1 MTRYTPLWLQAGS
14 YPAAGDRRLISAIWP
29 TAVVSGCAVTV
40 QANMNL
46 NVAAGWVVVPAAN
59 NTGSVL
65 CASDAVEVVTLGTAP
80 GAGTNRID
88 VVVCTVTS
96 TDIGTAAGDA
106 FSFTAVAGTP
116 SASPVAPTVPAG
128 SVAIAQVL
136 VIGGQATV
144 QAGNITDRRAL
155 AAARDTVHAR
165 VYQAGA
171 WNSATGTP
179 VGQGFDTVDYDPLA
193 MWNAG
198 SRVFKVPVAGIYL
211 VTGLI
216 SVSYVAGSFAE
227 AAGLK
232 NGTAFAASANAN
244 NGPYSRVRTMFT
256 GAVKCAAA
264 DTLGL
269 SFFTNPGACTG
280 NTGTTE
286 TFCAVDYLG
295 TG

>member
-14 YPAAGDRRLISAIWP
+14 YPAGVDRRLISAVWP
-29 TAVVSGCAVTV
+29 AAVVSGCAVTV

-106 FSFTAVAGTP
+106 FSFTSVAGTP
-116 SASPVAPTVPAG
+116 AASPVAPTVPAG

-136 VIGGQATV
+136 VLGGQATI
-144 QAGNITDRRAL
+144 QAGNITDRRAPSRPADSLHASVYRNTAYTIPTAQAAL
-155 AAARDTVHAR
+155 AMDTVRFDPSAMFTT
-165 VYQAGA
+165 GA
-171 WNSATGTP
+171 
-179 VGQGFDTVDYDPLA
+179 L
-193 MWNAG
+193 
-198 SRVFKVPVAGIYL
+198 KVPVAGVYQVAVMITAAQSINGL
-211 VTGLI
+211 VA
-216 SVSYVAGSFAE
+216 VFVQQ
-227 AAGLK
+227 
-232 NGTAFAASANAN
+232 NGTAVAQSNV
-244 NGPYSRVRTMFT
+244 Y
-256 GAVKCAAA
+256 AAA
-264 DTLGL
+264 AGAFVSPAL
-269 SFFTNPGACTG
+269 SWPIKAAAGDAFAMGVLAQPTAAITTGPIG
-280 NTGTTE
+280 NTLS
-286 TFCAVDYLG
+286 VSYLG